1 MNTQLGHLPAK
12 AQLPKAQP
20 SVLSPIS
27 NQSHGTATAAISEIC
42 SQSRKS
48 VAFWCGKHRPSGEP
62 FNRAGLGRKNHDVRD
77 APAAFAGSRLE
88 RPITPWARI
97 SVIISRSPDG
107 DKYRLG
113 ALAVDSRGVPAR
125 DALAERFTSRYSW
138 MPATMALPSCRVHA
152 RTACETPPS
161 SNGSRRAAS
170 PDTCLLA
177 LGRCEG
183 FDVARLC
190 HLVRKLC
197 PALAE

>member
-27 NQSHGTATAAISEIC
+27 NQSHGTAAVSEIC

-48 VAFWCGKHRPSGEP
+48 VAFWCGKHRPAGEP

-125 DALAERFTSRYSW
+125 DALAERFTSRYHGCPPRWRCHRAASRAHCVRNSSLQQRFTAGRLPRYLPSCSGQ
-138 MPATMALPSCRVHA
+138 MRGLRRSSPLSPRPQALPS
-152 RTACETPPS
+152 P
-161 SNGSRRAAS
+161 G
-170 PDTCLLA
+170 
-177 LGRCEG
+177 
-183 FDVARLC
+183 
-190 HLVRKLC
+190 
-197 PALAE
+197 

>member
-12 AQLPKAQP
+12 AQLPKAQQP

-138 MPATMALPSCRVHA
+138 MPATMALPSYRVTRALRAKLLPPATVHGGPSPQIPAFLLWADA
-152 RTACETPPS
+152 R
-161 SNGSRRAAS
+161 AS
-170 PDTCLLA
+170 T
-177 LGRCEG
+177 
-183 FDVARLC
+183 
-190 HLVRKLC
+190 
-197 PALAE
+197 

>member
-1 MNTQLGHLPAK
+1 VNTQLGHLPAK
-12 AQLPKAQP
+12 AQLPKAQQP

-27 NQSHGTATAAISEIC
+27 NQSHGTAAISEIC

-138 MPATMALPSCRVHA
+138 MPATMALPSCRVTRALRAKLLPPATVHGGPPPQIPAFLLWADA
-152 RTACETPPS
+152 R
-161 SNGSRRAAS
+161 AS
-170 PDTCLLA
+170 T
-177 LGRCEG
+177 
-183 FDVARLC
+183 
-190 HLVRKLC
+190 
-197 PALAE
+197 